1 MKIDME
7 QFLALTVAL
16 GCAGA
21 VGYAVYADRAQMDEA
36 IAGVESVEQPEAEPS
51 AVQDA
56 VAAVVA
62 PTPIPA
68 TPSDLDDAAG
78 IPPVVPDDPG
88 SYAPGPTSE
97 MGQWQ

>member
-1 MKIDME
+1 MNE
-7 QFLALTVAL
+7 V
-16 GCAGA
+16 
-21 VGYAVYADRAQMDEA
+21 
-36 IAGVESVEQPEAEPS
+36 IAGIDAVDQPEPEPS

-78 IPPVVPDDPG
+78 IPPVVPDDP
-88 SYAPGPTSE
+88 SNYAPGPTSE
-97 MGQWQ
+97 MDQWQ